1 MSTFL
6 IVVIALVII
15 FDFINGFHDAA
26 NSIATI
32 VATRVLSPFIAVLF
46 AGFFNF
52 IAYLVFEPKVAATV
66 GKGIV
71 NPDAINLTVIGS
83 GIVGAIF
90 WNLLTWWQGIPSSSS
105 HALIGGFMGS
115 ALMGAGFDSVQWAN
129 IIKIFAFIFLA
140 PVIGFV
146 IAWII
151 SGTVILIVKKKHPR
165 SVDRWFRFFQLFSAA
180 SFSIG
185 HGGNDAQKS
194 MGLIYAA
201 MIVSG
206 GISQSD
212 PMPGWIALACY
223 SAMGLGTIMGGWKI
237 VKTMGE
243 KITKLKPFEGFCAES
258 AGAFTLFGVAIVGIP
273 VSTTHTIT
281 GSIFGV
287 GARNRPTAVKW
298 GVARNIL
305 KAWIFTIP
313 ASASVSA
320 LTYFFLKSLGL

>member
-1 MSTFL
+1 MTFL
-6 IVVIALVII
+6 IVIIALVII

-26 NSIATI
+26 NSIATV
-32 VATRVLSPFIAVLF
+32 VATRVLSPFVAVLF

-52 IAYLVFEPKVAATV
+52 VAYFLFEAKVAATV

-71 NPDAINLTVIGS
+71 DPDVISLTVIGS
-83 GIVGAIF
+83 GLVGAIF

-105 HALIGGFMGS
+105 HALIGGLMGA
-115 ALMGAGFDSVQWAN
+115 ALVGAGFDSVKWSN
-129 IIKIFAFIFLA
+129 VLTIFSFIFVA

-146 IAWII
+146 FAWII
-151 SGTVILIVKKKHPR
+151 SGILILIVRRGQPR
-165 SVDRWFRFFQLFSAA
+165 KIDKWFRGIQLFSAA

-194 MGLIYAA
+194 MGIIYAA

-206 GISQSD
+206 SISKSD
-212 PMPGWIALACY
+212 PLPSWVALACY
-223 SAMGLGTIMGGWKI
+223 SAMGLGTMMGGWKI

-243 KITKLKPFEGFCAES
+243 KITKLKPFEGVCAES
-258 AGAFTLFGVAIVGIP
+258 AGAFTLFGVSSLGIP

-287 GARNRPTAVKW
+287 GARNRASAVKW
-298 GVARNIL
+298 GVARSIL

-313 ASASVSA
+313 ASAAVSA
-320 LTYFFLKSLGL
+320 VTFFLFKALGL

>member
-1 MSTFL
+1 MV
-6 IVVIALVII
+6 IIALVII

-26 NSIATI
+26 NSIATV
-32 VATRVLSPFIAVLF
+32 VATRVLSPFVAVFF

-52 IAYLVFEPKVAATV
+52 IAYFLFEAKVAATV

-71 NPDAINLTVIGS
+71 DPNIISLTVIGS
-83 GIVGAIF
+83 GLVGAIF

-105 HALIGGFMGS
+105 HALMGGV
-115 ALMGAGFDSVQWAN
+115 MGAALVGAGLDSVQWAN
-129 IIKIFAFIFLA
+129 ILKIFSFIFVA
-140 PVIGFV
+140 PIIGFV
-146 IAWII
+146 IAWFI
-151 SGTVILIVKKKHPR
+151 SGIVIILVKNKHPR
-165 SVDRWFRFFQLFSAA
+165 EIDRWFRGLQLFSAA

-194 MGLIYAA
+194 MGIIYAA

-206 GISQSD
+206 QITQSD
-212 PMPGWIALACY
+212 PMPSWIALACY
-223 SAMGLGTIMGGWKI
+223 SAMGLGTMMGGWKI

-243 KITKLKPFEGFCAES
+243 KITKLKPFEGVCAES
-258 AGAFTLFGVAIVGIP
+258 AGAFTLFGVSALGIP

-287 GARNRPTAVKW
+287 GARNRPSAVKW
-298 GVARNIL
+298 GIARSIL

-313 ASASVSA
+313 ASAMVSA
-320 LTYFFLKSLGL
+320 ITFYIFQFLGL

>member
-1 MSTFL
+1 MV
-6 IVVIALVII
+6 IIALVII

-26 NSIATI
+26 NSIATV
-32 VATRVLSPFIAVLF
+32 VATRVLSPFVAVVF

-52 IAYLVFEPKVAATV
+52 VAYFLFEAKVAATV

-71 NPDAINLTVIGS
+71 DPNIISLTVIGS
-83 GIVGAIF
+83 GLVGAIF

-105 HALIGGFMGS
+105 HALIGG
-115 ALMGAGFDSVQWAN
+115 LMGAALVGAGLDSVQWAN
-129 IIKIFAFIFLA
+129 ILKIFSFIFVA
-140 PVIGFV
+140 PIIGFV
-146 IAWII
+146 IAWLI
-151 SGTVILIVKKKHPR
+151 SGIVILLVKNKHPR
-165 SVDRWFRFFQLFSAA
+165 KIDQWFRGLQLFSAA

-194 MGLIYAA
+194 MGIIYAA

-206 GISQSD
+206 QIAKTD

-223 SAMGLGTIMGGWKI
+223 SAMGLGTMMGGWKI

-243 KITKLKPFEGFCAES
+243 KITKLKPFEGVCAES
-258 AGAFTLFGVAIVGIP
+258 AGAFTLFGVSALGIP

-287 GARNRPTAVKW
+287 GARNRPSAVKW
-298 GVARNIL
+298 GVARSIL

-313 ASASVSA
+313 ASAIVSA
-320 LTYFFLKSLGL
+320 ITFYIFQFLGL

>member
-1 MSTFL
+1 MEIFL
-6 IVVIALVII
+6 MVIIALVII

-26 NSIATI
+26 NSIATV
-32 VATRVLSPFIAVLF
+32 VATRVLSPFVAVFF

-52 IAYLVFEPKVAATV
+52 IAYFLFEAKVAATV

-71 NPDAINLTVIGS
+71 DPNIISLTVIGS
-83 GIVGAIF
+83 GLVGAIF

-105 HALIGGFMGS
+105 HALMGGV
-115 ALMGAGFDSVQWAN
+115 MGAALVGAGLDSVQWAN
-129 IIKIFAFIFLA
+129 ILKIFSFIFVA
-140 PVIGFV
+140 PIIGFV
-146 IAWII
+146 IAWFI
-151 SGTVILIVKKKHPR
+151 SGIVIILVKNKHPR
-165 SVDRWFRFFQLFSAA
+165 EIDRWFRGLQLFSAA

-194 MGLIYAA
+194 MGIIYAA

-206 GISQSD
+206 QITQSD
-212 PMPGWIALACY
+212 PMPSWIALACY
-223 SAMGLGTIMGGWKI
+223 SAMGLGTMMGGWKI

-243 KITKLKPFEGFCAES
+243 KITKLKPFEGVCAES
-258 AGAFTLFGVAIVGIP
+258 AGAFTLFGVSALGIP

-287 GARNRPTAVKW
+287 GARNRPSAVKW
-298 GVARNIL
+298 GIARSIL

-313 ASASVSA
+313 ASAMVSA
-320 LTYFFLKSLGL
+320 ITFYIFQFLGL

>member
-1 MSTFL
+1 MSLLVL
-6 IVVIALVII
+6 IIVLVIV

-26 NSIATI
+26 NSIATV
-32 VATRVLSPFIAVLF
+32 VATRVLSPFVAVLF

-52 IAYLVFEPKVAATV
+52 VAYFLFEAKVAATV

-71 NPDAINLTVIGS
+71 EPSSISLLVIGC
-83 GIVGAIF
+83 GLVGAIF

-115 ALMGAGFDSVQWAN
+115 ALVAVGTKAIFWSN
-129 IIKIFAFIFLA
+129 ILKIFLFIFVA
-140 PVIGFV
+140 PIIGFM
-146 IAWII
+146 IAWLV
-151 SGTVILIVKKKHPR
+151 SGIVILFARHKHPR
-165 SVDRWFRFFQLFSAA
+165 KVDSTFRFLQLFSAA

-206 GISQSD
+206 EITKET
-212 PMPGWIALACY
+212 PMPEWIALACY
-223 SAMGLGTIMGGWKI
+223 TAMGLGTMIGGWKI

-243 KITKLKPFEGFCAES
+243 KITKLKPFEGVCAET
-258 AGAFTLFGVAIVGIP
+258 AGAVTLFGVSIVGIP

-287 GARNRPTAVKW
+287 GARNRASSVKW
-298 GVARNIL
+298 GVARDIL
-305 KAWIFTIP
+305 KAWILTIP
-313 ASASVSA
+313 ASAAVSA
-320 LTYFFLKSLGL
+320 LTFLIVSLLV

>member
-1 MSTFL
+1 MTFL
-6 IVVIALVII
+6 YVIIALVII

-26 NSIATI
+26 NSIATV
-32 VATRVLSPFIAVLF
+32 VATRVLTPFVAVVF

-52 IAYLVFEPKVAATV
+52 LAYFLFEAKVAATV

-71 NPDAINLTVIGS
+71 DPSIISLTVIGS
-83 GIVGAIF
+83 GLVGAIF

-105 HALIGGFMGS
+105 HALIGGLMGA
-115 ALMGAGFDSVQWAN
+115 ALVGAGFDSVQWNN
-129 IIKIFAFIFLA
+129 ILKIFAFIFVA

-151 SGTVILIVKKKHPR
+151 SGIIILLVKKGHPR
-165 SVDRWFRFFQLFSAA
+165 KIDKRFRGLQLFSAA

-194 MGLIYAA
+194 MGIIYAA

-206 GISQSD
+206 EISKD
-212 PMPGWIALACY
+212 AAMPNWVALACY
-223 SAMGLGTIMGGWKI
+223 SAMGLGTMMGGWKI

-243 KITKLKPFEGFCAES
+243 KITKLKPFEGVCAES
-258 AGAFTLFGVAIVGIP
+258 AGAFTLFGVSAFGIP

-287 GARNRPTAVKW
+287 GARNRPSAVKW
-298 GVARNIL
+298 GVARSIL

-313 ASASVSA
+313 ASAAVSA
-320 LTYFFLKSLGL
+320 ITFFLFKALGL